1 MEEQKDNLAEA
12 WEALHGNENVFLT
25 GPAGSGKSTL
35 IRRYIAAN
43 EGKVIVLA
51 PTGIAAINV
60 GGVTVH
66 NFFHFPA
73 RPVSYNAIKWLD
85 PKKDEDA
92 VKRALILAAIA
103 FVIDEASMLR
113 ADLMDQIAWFFKKNF
128 PDLPPFA
135 GKKIIL
141 VGDLDQLPPV
151 VKDDSAEKQMLSTRY
166 ASPFFFAAHC
176 WDPARYSSFK
186 TFVLTKVWRQSD
198 PAFINLLNDIKN
210 ARLAPFE
217 IDRLNNQCLR
227 QGDLFPEDGIV
238 LCAKNSTAD
247 ELNSY
252 MLHNLEGEY
261 VKLVGTITGEFNK
274 KDCIVEEVVHLKI
287 GCRVMTLRNSNV
299 PENDYRNGSLGTLV
313 GVDRT
318 EAGEIVSLRVKLDA
332 SGEIVH
338 VGRFEFESME
348 YQYDKDADRIKHKV
362 TGRFVQFPIKVA
374 YAITIHKA
382 QGQTFDKIIIDTGER
397 GAFAHGQ
404 IYVALSRCTSLQG
417 ITLRRPLKY
426 SELIYDKNI
435 LEFNKTKLKV

>member
-1 MEEQKDNLAEA
+1 MDQQQDNLAEA
-12 WEALHGNENVFLT
+12 WEALHGNENIFLT

-35 IRRYIAAN
+35 IRKYIAAN
-43 EGKVIVLA
+43 DGNVIVLA

-85 PKKDEDA
+85 PRKDEDEA
-92 VKRALILAAIA
+92 KRKLILSAKA
-103 FVIDEASMLR
+103 FIIDEVSMLR

-135 GKKIIL
+135 GKKIIM

-151 VKDDSAEKQMLSTRY
+151 VKDDSAEKQMISTRY
-166 ASPFFFAAHC
+166 TSPFFFAAAC
-176 WDPARYSSFK
+176 WDPARYSSFI
-186 TFVLTKVWRQSD
+186 TFKLTKVWRQSD
-198 PAFINLLNDIKN
+198 PAFVNLLNDIKN

-247 ELNSY
+247 EINSF
-252 MLHNLEGEY
+252 MLHNLEGENIR
-261 VKLVGTITGEFNK
+261 LVGRITGNFNK
-274 KDCIVEEVVHLKI
+274 KDCICEEIINLKI
-287 GCRVMTLRNSNV
+287 GCRVMTLRNSND
-299 PENDYRNGSLGTLV
+299 PINDYRNGSLGTLV
-313 GVDRT
+313 AYNENTNLLEVLLDNKET
-318 EAGEIVSLRVKLDA
+318 VFVS
-332 SGEIVH
+332 
-338 VGRFEFESME
+338 RFEFESTE
-348 YQYDKDADRIKHKV
+348 YEYNKKEDRISHKI

-404 IYVALSRCTSLQG
+404 VYVALSRCTSLQG
-417 ITLRRPLKY
+417 IILRRPLKY

-435 LEFNKTKLKV
+435 LEFNKTKLNV